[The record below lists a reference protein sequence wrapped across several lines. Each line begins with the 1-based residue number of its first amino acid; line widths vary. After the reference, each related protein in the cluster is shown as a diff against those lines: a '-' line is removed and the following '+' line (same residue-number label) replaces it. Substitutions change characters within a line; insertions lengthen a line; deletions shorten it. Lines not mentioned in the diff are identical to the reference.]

1 MLVIAF
7 FVTAVLYASVG
18 FGGGSTYNALLI
30 LTNIDY
36 TLIPVIALFC
46 NLIVVSGNSIRYY
59 QNQLIPW
66 KFTLPVILISIPF
79 AWLGGKTII
88 NKDLFILILAW
99 TLLIS
104 GLLML
109 LRQKE
114 IVNPS
119 KLLDSFIGKTS
130 SLIVSAALG
139 FLAGLVGVGGG
150 IFFAPLLYLSKALPT
165 KNIAAFASFFIL
177 VNSVSGLIG
186 QFMKHNN
193 AEVFLDVMGHGWLF
207 IAVLIGGQ
215 IGSRLSIK
223 KFKPIIIRRLTAL
236 LVIYV
241 GCRLLLLA

>member
-1 MLVIAF
+1 MLVLAF

-36 TLIPVIALFC
+36 TLVPVIALFC
-46 NLIVVSGNSIRYY
+46 NLIVVS
-59 QNQLIPW
+59 
-66 KFTLPVILISIPF
+66 
-79 AWLGGKTII
+79 GGKTII

-193 AEVFLDVMGHGWLF
+193 TEIFLDVMGHGWLF